1 MLIEPRTTDEIYEEV
16 RQSLENSA
24 DSISRFSDGSFNDA
38 FLTAYAEQ
46 ARESE
51 VKAVAALLAGT
62 VKYAGK
68 EVTQSELD
76 QLGIGSVTAEEV
88 NTYVRDEHLDLQ
100 AANFGVTRDPGSR
113 ATTTLEFTVSTDTT
127 EIEEGTRVST
137 GVDAR
142 SVSRD
147 FLVDVDGD
155 GDIATEN
162 PPTVSPSAGSTTVT
176 VPAIADDIGTEYN
189 TGVGVINRLA
199 VPDPGIQSVEN
210 ITVASGGEDEQSN
223 ESLREDTMNALFE
236 TPGGGTVSGMESY
249 IEDNSSTTLDGVS
262 VRSRDN
268 EDPPFVDVI
277 IGGGEAS
284 ELRTLIDESKPVG
297 MSAYLLRP
305 TRLRVGVNADTRSFD
320 SYQKSG
326 ALSFVTS
333 FFDSLEISDNL
344 YQSELVGTLTTA
356 NDSIASV
363 PTVNVGYDVVENER
377 FIYDSSVTDYEL
389 SFGPL
394 GRVVDERH
402 VVESEQSTY
411 ELQYHDIN
419 SSSVTVELSDGQNTR
434 VLSDS
439 EFSVVSTRDDSL
451 LNAVQISSGV
461 TIGSERAEII
471 VSYTH
476 ESWTVSDVSVPNGQ
490 SFVENTDYEVVD
502 TTSSGRKDTIR
513 WLGSGSTPSDTER
526 FRVTYEPRRNVTTD
540 TSVPDSTVVESSPE
554 RISLTNY
561 LL

>member
-1 MLIEPRTTDEIYEEV
+1 MLIEPRTTDEIYEQV
-16 RQSLENSA
+16 RQSLEDSA
-24 DSISRFSDGSFNDA
+24 DSISRFTDGSFNDA

-51 VKAVAALLAGT
+51 VKAVVALLAGT

-68 EVTQSELD
+68 EITQGDLN
-76 QLGIGSVTAEEV
+76 QLEISSVSPEEV
-88 NTYVRDEHLDLQ
+88 NEYVRDEHLDLQ

-142 SVSRD
+142 SVTRD

-155 GDIATEN
+155 GDITTEN

-176 VPAIADDIGTEYN
+176 VPAVADTVGTEYN
-189 TGVGVINRLA
+189 LGVGVIDKLA
-199 VPDPGIQSVEN
+199 IPDPGIQSVEN

-223 ESLREDTMNALFE
+223 ESLREDTLNALFE

-249 IEDNSSTTLDGVS
+249 IGNNSSVVLDSLS
-262 VRSRDN
+262 VRSRDE

-277 IGGGEAS
+277 VSGGEVR

-297 MSAYLLRP
+297 MSANLLRP
-305 TRLRVGVNADTRSFD
+305 TRLRVGVNANTRSFD
-320 SYQKSG
+320 SYEKSG
-326 ALSFVTS
+326 ALSFVTT
-333 FFDSLEISDNL
+333 FFDSLEIGDNL

-377 FIYDSSVTDYEL
+377 FIYDSSVSDYEL

-394 GRVVDERH
+394 GRVVDENH
-402 VVESEQSTY
+402 VAVSEQSTY
-411 ELQYHDIN
+411 ELQYYDVN
-419 SSSVTVELSDGQNTR
+419 SSSVTVELADGQNTR
-434 VLSDS
+434 ALSDS

-451 LNAVQISSGV
+451 LNAVELASGV
-461 TIGSERAEII
+461 TIASERAEII

-476 ESWTVSDVSVPNGQ
+476 ESWTVSDVSDSTGQ
-490 SFVENTDYEVVD
+490 SFVKNTDYEVVD
-502 TTSSGRKDTIR
+502 ATSSGRKGTIR
-513 WLGSGSTPSDTER
+513 WLGSGSTPSDSQR

-540 TSVPDSTVVESSPE
+540 TSVSDSTVVESSTD
-554 RISLTNY
+554 RIALTNY
-561 LL
+561 FL